1 LLGFAFVSDP
11 ILDPLNGAKDE
22 LELRERVRPHPDVRG
37 SFVVGGLR
45 LAYEI
50 HGDAGPTVVFLP
62 GVGFPRVYFR
72 PLAGLLKSRM
82 RCVLLDTRGAGDSEG
97 PGDKAAY
104 ELEGQAGDVVAL
116 LDHLGV
122 QRAWIVGH
130 SLGSNIA
137 IACADRF
144 AAHVAGV
151 VVISAALSVPL
162 IEDHLANVLATA
174 DPALRAIVERY
185 EAQGPVF
192 VGKGPPDE
200 YGVASSK
207 IYQPHVLRGDADA
220 DVLWSMRQAIG
231 PAAALWGEH
240 SAFRVTG
247 LLRNVDQRET
257 VARVTC
263 SLTAVAGADDAYA
276 ATSLPFFLRAP
287 HGRVV
292 RMPDSLHHAHVEE
305 PPRVA
310 EIVLGAVFP
319 LPADAPAPLR
329 LDVTVDDDVAND
341 TLTLTDTVTNFSF
354 ALPGAARTVLAHLG
368 QPRAEIV
375 EALADAVGEDDVEAA
390 VSALVEQLASLG
402 LLQDG
407 RGKADVDR
415 AQKISR
421 AHQRRDERF
430 ADVKAAV
437 VHAFDNVPL
446 HHQRLQQA
454 GVSPDDLQSASDLQ
468 RIPPLTKADVRKN
481 FPDGLV
487 ARGVDVKQLLAD
499 GSVTIGA
506 TSGTS
511 DERLQVLFDWTK
523 GGLPERARELWN
535 LSADE
540 SLATGAVFTTP
551 LCAGFE
557 CHLGAT
563 TPAQRTRGVTL
574 TLNSSNDVFGLSD
587 DEVRAIVGELS
598 MHKPDVLFVHPWYA
612 AWLLRRAQAL
622 GLSVHQPTVVLTSY
636 QMLTRRHRGLLS
648 EGFGAPVFS
657 YWGATDL
664 GGPLVG
670 VQCHHGH
677 LHVREDQVFVEVEP
691 SSAPGAAGRGTLLVT
706 LLSSPTPPV
715 MPLVRYRLSDVV
727 RLSDEPC
734 TCALGGE
741 WQTIE
746 LFGRA
751 RDALTDTAG
760 NAVCT
765 RDVDD
770 ALGDDGP
777 DFWRLGQKTKDRY
790 VLEHIGALSTA
801 ARARLQTLLG
811 DAARVDVVA
820 VKRFSPERSL
830 KFRQTWSD
838 VGSPFVTA
846 G

>member
-1 LLGFAFVSDP
+1 MTDP

-37 SFVVGGLR
+37 SFVTAGLR
-45 LAYEI
+45 LAYEL
-50 HGDAGPTVVFLP
+50 HGDAGPVAVFLP

-72 PLAGLLKSRM
+72 PLAALLKGRM

-104 ELEGQAGDVVAL
+104 ELEGQAADVVAL

-122 QRAWIVGH
+122 GRAWIVGH

-137 IACADRF
+137 IACAERF
-144 AAHVAGV
+144 AERVDGV
-151 VVISAALSVPL
+151 IVISAALSVSL
-162 IEDHLANVLATA
+162 IEDHLADVLATA
-174 DPALRAIVERY
+174 DPALRAIVEQY

-192 VGKGPPDE
+192 VGSGPPDE

-257 VARVTC
+257 VARI
-263 SLTAVAGADDAYA
+263 TAPLIGVGGADDAYA
-276 ATSLPFFLRAP
+276 ATSLPFFERAP
-287 HGRVV
+287 RGRVV

-305 PPRVA
+305 PARVA

-319 LPADAPAPLR
+319 TPPGAPLPLR
-329 LDVTVDDDVAND
+329 LDVTVDDDRDAD
-341 TLTLTDTVTNFSF
+341 TLTLTDPLTNFSF
-354 ALPGAARTVLAHLG
+354 ALPGVAREVLAQLG
-368 QPRAEIV
+368 QPRDAIV
-375 EALADAVGEDDVEAA
+375 AAVARVVGAPVDDVGDAVD
-390 VSALVEQLASLG
+390 ALVEQLSSLG
-402 LLQDG
+402 LLQHG
-407 RGKADVDR
+407 HSRADIDR
-415 AQKISR
+415 AQKRSR
-421 AHQRRDERF
+421 AAQRRDERF
-430 ADVKAAV
+430 AAAKAAV

-446 HHQRLQQA
+446 HHERLRAA
-454 GVSPDDLQSASDLQ
+454 GVTPDDLHETADLG
-468 RIPPLTKADVRKN
+468 RIPPMTKALVRKH

-487 ARGVDVKQLLAD
+487 ARGVDVKKLLAD

-523 GGLPERARELWN
+523 GGLPERARALWN
-535 LSADE
+535 LTDADG
-540 SLATGAVFTTP
+540 LATGAVFTTP

-563 TPAQRTRGVTL
+563 TAAQRTRGVTL

-587 DEVRAIVGELS
+587 DEVRAIVAEMA

-612 AWLLRRAQAL
+612 AWLLSRAQGL
-622 GLSVHQPTVVLTSY
+622 GLSVHRPTVVLTSY
-636 QMLTRRHRGLLS
+636 QLLTRRHQRLLA

-670 VQCHHGH
+670 VQCHHGR

-691 SSAPGAAGRGTLLVT
+691 SVAPGADGRGTLLVT
-706 LLSSPTPPV
+706 LLAQPDPPV
-715 MPLVRYRLSDVV
+715 MPLLRYRLSDVV
-727 RLSDEPC
+727 RLVDEPC
-734 TCALGGE
+734 GCALGGE
-741 WQTIE
+741 WQVIE

-751 RDALTDTAG
+751 RDALTSASG
-760 NAVCT
+760 NALCT

-777 DFWRLGQKTKDRY
+777 DFWRLVQKAKDRY
-790 VLEHIGALSTA
+790 VLEHIGALHDEPRSRLQA
-801 ARARLQTLLG
+801 LLGADARL
-811 DAARVDVVA
+811 DVVA

-830 KFRQTWSD
+830 KFRQTYSAT
-838 VGSPFVTA
+838 GSPFVVA